1 MLYYEGS
8 FKSQTN
14 DLEICKSDV
23 FNTHSYYPLSICII
37 YTKVSAHSHLY
48 TLLFYSE
55 LTGTFI
61 VMFYSSGTQWPSAL
75 KAQWVCQKQ
84 NKTKN
89 KMAVNVYNT
98 SVTTENLSRHE
109 MLAWVNDCLQTKYV
123 KIEEMCSG
131 SAYCQFMDMLFPS
144 KSIWK
149 KLQTLTIPLYLQL
162 R

>member
-1 MLYYEGS
+1 MWCLQHSFLLPSLYMFYIHKSISSQS
-8 FKSQTN
+8 F
-14 DLEICKSDV
+14 I
-23 FNTHSYYPLSICII
+23 YPTI
-37 YTKVSAHSHLY
+37 LY
-48 TLLFYSE
+48 RV
-55 LTGTFI
+55 TGTFI

-144 KSIWK
+144 KSVWK
-149 KLQTLTIPLYLQL
+149 KVQTLTIQTKSA
-162 R
+162 